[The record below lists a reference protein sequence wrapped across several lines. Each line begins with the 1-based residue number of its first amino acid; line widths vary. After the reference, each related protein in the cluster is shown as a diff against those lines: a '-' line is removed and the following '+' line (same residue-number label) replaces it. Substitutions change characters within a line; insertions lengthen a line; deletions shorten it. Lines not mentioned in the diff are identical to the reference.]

1 MLYPAR
7 FRDLLDWDTI
17 NKLTMNPDFKKFL
30 DRVKT
35 DLGSDEVR
43 EEWYDR
49 VRTEEELAAS
59 IYRKK

>member
-43 EEWYDR
+43 DR